1 MFHKQ
6 ESSIAFCE
14 LSFFLF
20 PHPNSFCHYFI
31 NKGIWRTWSEWMSF
45 PGFIF
50 CLKYK
55 YYGFWAFRT
64 ILHIVPTWHTDLLV
78 NGGKM
83 GHIKRYALPNAFHSK
98 NPLYILMSLFAKLCT
113 ILICKIFENLWYE
126 VIRVRGLGIKW
137 LYSHCYGFQQVD
149 LNQCLASSVFMVRS
163 LLPLAIF
170 FKKEKYILTFTH

>member
-1 MFHKQ
+1 M
-6 ESSIAFCE
+6 
-14 LSFFLF
+14 
-20 PHPNSFCHYFI
+20 
-31 NKGIWRTWSEWMSF
+31 
-45 PGFIF
+45 GFGHF
-50 CLKYK
+50 EPY
-55 YYGFWAFRT
+55 
-64 ILHIVPTWHTDLLV
+64 ILHIVPTSHTDLLV

-149 LNQCLASSVFMVRS
+149 LNQCLASSVFMVR
-163 LLPLAIF
+163 LLRLGGRNPSSSCNLYEKRKIHIYFYTLAPEKKNSHLATYNLAKIIVNLSVFIPNIIF
-170 FKKEKYILTFTH
+170 RFGSP